1 MRLTKLKIAGFK
13 SFVDPTTVT
22 FPSSLTGVVGPN
34 GCGKSNI
41 IDAVRWVMG
50 EISAKHLRGD
60 SMADVI
66 FNGSSARK
74 PLGAA
79 SVELVFDNSDGK
91 IGGAYANYNEV
102 ALRRAVSRDGSSDYY
117 INGMKVRRKDI
128 TQLFLGTGLGSRSY
142 AIIEQGMISRV
153 IEARPDDLRAFLEE
167 AAGISRYKERR
178 RETEDRIGQTRE
190 NLDRL
195 NDLRDEV
202 DKQIRH
208 LQRQAVTA
216 RRYQALKEEE
226 RKLQAELLALRL
238 QSLDAEAQVRDAAAL
253 ACETAMQ
260 AVLADLRA
268 AEAEI
273 EQVRVEQSSK
283 ADALGA
289 IQARSVR
296 AGAEVTRIEQGIQ
309 FTREMRQRQTADL
322 EQSQAQVQDLNA
334 IIQRDLAALEALG
347 AELAAMN
354 PRLDAAHAEEL
365 RTSEV
370 LTQCETSLADW
381 QHTWDEHSQAVSRG
395 QRETQVERARIE
407 QLENGQRR
415 LLQQQE
421 RQESERLVLAQ
432 AQPGVPLELL
442 EAQATASADAGHRA
456 TSELKELLAEL
467 SVTRDREREQA
478 QAQNALRTRWQQ
490 ALGTQ
495 VSTEA
500 LQQAALGKVSGKVT
514 QWLKSQSLDL
524 EPRVAQQLRVAR
536 GWERAVETV
545 LGAYLEAVCVD
556 GLDRVADLLGS
567 FDGGQL
573 AVVSLNEAAAGTAG
587 STGAAGL
594 AGAAGSTGTAGST
607 GAAVSTGA
615 AGLAGAAGEAGSAAE
630 GSAVESAEGP
640 DPVSLQAKVKGA
652 AVLGSVLSSVF
663 TAETLAEAQGRR
675 RRLAAGQSVV
685 TRDGVW
691 LGPDWLRLSR
701 DRDPHSGVIEREE
714 SLRDIRLQVSRLADE
729 VKDSEQRLELT
740 RQRVRE
746 HEDRRERSQAEVNRL
761 HREHVD
767 RRAALD
773 AARARTA
780 DAARRLGELETG
792 LKDVRAELER
802 TATELRAARGR
813 METAIDAL
821 AALEPQ
827 RLMLEEGRA
836 NLRAAQGAAR
846 AAAQQAQQAAREL
859 ALQVES
865 RRSAHVSLCTTQGR
879 VKQQLVALELR
890 RDELAAQLADGEAPL
905 NALKL
910 EIESALEL
918 KAQIEAEF
926 KAAKIASDELDAV
939 LRERETYRNRIEE
952 RVEAARA
959 AQDDARLAAQQ
970 VRIRREGVVEQFA
983 ATSFELAALL
993 AQLAPGATVD
1003 AWEPLLAET
1012 KAKIERL
1019 GQVNLAAIGEF
1030 KEQSERKEYLDRQF
1044 KDLTDA
1050 LETLESAMRKI
1061 DRETRTRFQDTFDR
1075 VNAGLKEKFPRLF
1088 GGGHA
1093 YLELSG
1099 EEPDAAGVSVMAR
1112 PPGKRNSTISQL
1124 SGGEKALTAVAL
1136 VFAIFDLNPAPFC
1149 LLDEVDAP
1157 LDENN
1162 VGRFCDIVRDMS
1174 SSVQFIFITHN
1185 KSTMEMASQLVGVTM
1200 NEPGVSRLVAVDV
1213 DEAVRMAAM

>member
-13 SFVDPTTVT
+13 SFVDPTTIT

-102 ALRRAVSRDGSSDYY
+102 ALRRAVSRDGTSDYF

-178 RETEDRIGQTRE
+178 RETENRIGQTRE

-195 NDLRDEV
+195 NDLREEV

-208 LQRQAVTA
+208 LQRQAATA
-216 RRYQALKEEE
+216 RRYQTLKEEE

-238 QSLDAEAQVRDAAAL
+238 QGLDAEAGVRDSATQH
-253 ACETAMQ
+253 CETAMQ
-260 AVLADLRA
+260 AVLADLRE
-268 AEAEI
+268 AEAGI
-273 EQVRVEQSSK
+273 EQIRVDQSSK
-283 ADALGA
+283 TDSLAA
-289 IQARSVR
+289 IQARFYG
-296 AGAEVTRIEQGIQ
+296 AGSEVTRIEQSIQ
-309 FTREMRQRQTADL
+309 HARELRQRQASDL
-322 EQSQAQVQDLNA
+322 DQSQVQVLDLQGV
-334 IIQRDLAALEALG
+334 IQRDLGSLDALT
-347 AELAAMN
+347 AELATMI
-354 PRLDAAHAEEL
+354 PGLDAAHGQE
-365 RTSEV
+365 RGTSELLV
-370 LTQCETSLADW
+370 RCEQALAAW
-381 QHTWDEHSQAVSRG
+381 QQAWDEHAQAVGRG

-407 QLENGQRR
+407 QLENQQRR

-421 RQESERLVLAQ
+421 RQEAERLNLAQ
-432 AQPGVPLELL
+432 MQPAVPLETLA
-442 EAQATASADAGHRA
+442 EQAAASRDAGQKAA
-456 TSELKELLAEL
+456 TELQELLSELAE
-467 SVTRDREREQA
+467 TRDREREQS
-478 QAQNALRTRWQQ
+478 QSLNALRTKWQQ
-490 ALGTQ
+490 ALGSQ

-500 LQQAALGKVSGKVT
+500 LQQAALGRVSGKVT
-514 QWLKSQSLDL
+514 QWLKSQSLDHQ
-524 EPRVAQQLRVAR
+524 PRVAQQLRVDR

-545 LGAYLEAVCVD
+545 LGSYLEAVCVD
-556 GLDRVADLLGS
+556 GLDSVADLLGS
-567 FDGGQL
+567 FDGGHL
-573 AVVSLNEAAAGTAG
+573 AVVTVSEEGG
-587 STGAAGL
+587 GA
-594 AGAAGSTGTAGST
+594 
-607 GAAVSTGA
+607 
-615 AGLAGAAGEAGSAAE
+615 
-630 GSAVESAEGP
+630 P
-640 DPVSLQAKVKGA
+640 DATSLQAKVQGA
-652 AVLGSVLSSVF
+652 AVLGSVLSAVF
-663 TAETLAEAQGRR
+663 TAETLGEALGRR
-675 RRLAAGQSVV
+675 RRLTAGQSVV

-701 DRDPHSGVIEREE
+701 DQDPHTGVIEREE
-714 SLRDIRLQVSRLADE
+714 SLREIRLQVNQLEAE
-729 VKDSEQRLELT
+729 VKEAEHRLELT
-740 RQRVRE
+740 RERVRE
-746 HEDRRERSQAEVNRL
+746 HEDRRDRFQTDVNRL

-773 AARARTA
+773 AAQARTA
-780 DAARRLGELETG
+780 DAERRLSQLETG
-792 LKDVRAELER
+792 LADMRAELER
-802 TATELRAARGR
+802 AEADLRAARGR
-813 METAIDAL
+813 METAIEAL
-821 AALEPQ
+821 AALEPK
-827 RLMLEEGRA
+827 RLLLEQERERFRA
-836 NLRAAQGAAR
+836 EQSAARNAAQ
-846 AAAQQAQQAAREL
+846 AAQQMARDL

-865 RRSAHVSLCTTQGR
+865 RRSSHASLTTTLAR
-879 VKQQLVALELR
+879 VEKQLEGLELR
-890 RDELAAQLADGEAPL
+890 RDELATQLANGEAPL
-905 NALKL
+905 AALQ
-910 EIESALEL
+910 EQIESALQIR
-918 KAQIEAEF
+918 AQIESELH
-926 KAAKIASDELDAV
+926 AAKIASDELDA
-939 LRERETYRNRIEE
+939 LLHEREAHRTSIEE
-952 RVEAARA
+952 RVEAARTA
-959 AQDDARLAAQQ
+959 MDEARLAAQQ
-970 VRIRREGVVEQFA
+970 VRVRRESLAEQLA
-983 ATSFELAALL
+983 TTSFELAALL
-993 AQLAPGATVD
+993 EQLAPEATAEV
-1003 AWEPLLAET
+1003 WETQLEET
-1012 KAKIERL
+1012 KGKIDRL

-1030 KEQSERKEYLDRQF
+1030 KEQSERKEYLDRQC

-1093 YLELSG
+1093 YLELTG
-1099 EEPDAAGVSVMAR
+1099 EDSEAAGVSVMAR

-1185 KSTMEMASQLVGVTM
+1185 KSTMELASQLVGVTM